1 MEGQNVLVHHV
12 LKNEYSICIA
22 DNHAILRE
30 GIRELISSH
39 SQYNVVSEA
48 EDGMDAIQKVKA
60 NPPDLLLLDLSM
72 PGMNGMDVIKILK
85 KRFPDLKILV
95 LTIHDTE
102 DYIHAA
108 LEAGANGYVLKD
120 ANFIELELAIKT
132 ILKGQTFLGS
142 GASEKVVEQYLSQTK
157 SSKIIPLWD
166 TLTNREKEHLK
177 LIAEAYTNKRIAE
190 YLCIS
195 VKTVEKHRAN
205 LMRKLNLHSSVELTA
220 FAIEKG
226 LIDK

>member
-1 MEGQNVLVHHV
+1 MGLQDLG
-12 LKNEYSICIA
+12 SICIA

-30 GIRELISSH
+30 GIKALISSN
-39 SQYNVVSEA
+39 SQYKVISEA

-85 KRFPDLKILV
+85 QRFPDLKILV

-120 ANFIELELAIKT
+120 ANYIELDMAIQT
-132 ILKGQTFLGS
+132 ILKGQTFLS
-142 GASEKVVEQYLSQTK
+142 PGASEKVVELYLNQTK
-157 SSKIIPLWD
+157 SPKTIPLWD
-166 TLTNREKEHLK
+166 TLTLREKEHLK

-205 LMRKLNLHSSVELTA
+205 LMRKLDLHSSAEITA